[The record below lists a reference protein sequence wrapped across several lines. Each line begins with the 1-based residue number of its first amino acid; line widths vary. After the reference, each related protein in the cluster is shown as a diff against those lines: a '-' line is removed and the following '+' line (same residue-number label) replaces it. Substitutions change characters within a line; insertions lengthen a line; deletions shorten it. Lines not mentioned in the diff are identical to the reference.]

1 MPPVLQ
7 DAVKL
12 SGSLKRTTRGCKPCK
27 HERPSVHRFNANR
40 AAIAALRGLRPLLRF
55 TGHAPLQRGFVPL
68 PRKVRSFCRMDIV
81 LSELSH
87 LKHSEFPPAKGKGEW
102 FAPVPRCLGSQRLSR
117 PTLSCPQP
125 KAGNATNGFYPVPN
139 RRFAHGALLITRTAP
154 TARP

>member
-27 HERPSVHRFNANR
+27 HERPSVHRFNAHR
-40 AAIAALRGLRPLLRF
+40 AAVVVLRGLRPLLRF
-55 TGHAPLQRGFVPL
+55 TGHAPLQRGFVSL

-117 PTLSCPQP
+117 PTLIMFPAKRLETP
-125 KAGNATNGFYPVPN
+125 
-139 RRFAHGALLITRTAP
+139 RTAS
-154 TARP
+154 TLYQTGGLHTVLC

>member
-27 HERPSVHRFNANR
+27 HERPSVHRFNAHR
-40 AAIAALRGLRPLLRF
+40 AAVVVLRGLRPLLRF
-55 TGHAPLQRGFVPL
+55 TGHAPLQRGFVSL

-102 FAPVPRCLGSQRLSR
+102 FAPVPRCLGSQKLET
-117 PTLSCPQP
+117 P
-125 KAGNATNGFYPVPN
+125 
-139 RRFAHGALLITRTAP
+139 RTAS
-154 TARP
+154 TLYQTGGLHTVLC